1 MWTVAFRLPSLFN
14 SPHEVHMTERF
25 SLKGQV
31 AVVTGASRGLGF
43 EMARAIAE
51 SGARVHMTARGKDQ
65 LEEAASTLRGV
76 GLDVHTSAFD
86 LADGAACAEA
96 VREIGGAEGRLDIL
110 VNNAGINAWE
120 PLAEAKTST
129 WDKVMATNVRGPY
142 ILCREAARFM
152 VARRYGRIVNVG
164 SALAVTGREKIAA
177 YVASKHGLAGMTRAL
192 AAELG
197 PHGVT
202 CNMMAPGY
210 FLTEINTS
218 ILARPGYEKGVSS
231 RIPLGRWG
239 DPDEAAGVVAFM
251 VSKASSYMN
260 GHILVVDGGLTETF
274 VLPVD
279 SEERR

>member
-1 MWTVAFRLPSLFN
+1 
-14 SPHEVHMTERF
+14 MTNRF
-25 SLKGQV
+25 SLNGQV
-31 AVVTGASRGLGF
+31 AIVTGASRGLGYA
-43 EMARAIAE
+43 MAAAIAE
-51 SGARVHMTARGKDQ
+51 SGARVYMTARGQEQ
-65 LEEAASTLRGV
+65 LEQSAATLRALGH
-76 GLDVHTSAFD
+76 DVRTSCFD
-86 LADGAACAEA
+86 LSDSAQCVAAI
-96 VREIGGAEGRLDIL
+96 RKIGETEGRLDIL

-120 PLAEAKTST
+120 PLAEATTST
-129 WDKVMATNVRGPY
+129 WDAIMGANLRGPY
-142 ILCREAARFM
+142 LLCREAARLM
-152 VARRYGRIVNVG
+152 VPKGYGRIVNIG
-164 SALAVTGREKIAA
+164 SAMAVKGREKITA

-197 PHGVT
+197 PKGVT

-239 DPDEAAGVVAFM
+239 DPDEAGGVVAFM
-251 VSKASSYMN
+251 VSKAASYMN

-279 SEERR
+279 A